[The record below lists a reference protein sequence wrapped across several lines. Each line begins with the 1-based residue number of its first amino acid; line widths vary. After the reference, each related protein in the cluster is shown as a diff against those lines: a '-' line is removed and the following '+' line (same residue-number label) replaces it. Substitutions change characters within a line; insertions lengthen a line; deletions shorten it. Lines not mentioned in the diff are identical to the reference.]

1 MPRPVHFEIHAANP
15 ERAIAF
21 YRALF
26 DWKFEKWGNEAYWL
40 ISTGEKGTPGI
51 DGGLLQR
58 RGAPPDDM
66 QPVNAF
72 VCTVDVGDVDAYM
85 KRVPELG
92 GTIAMPKMA
101 VPTVGW
107 LGYAKDTEGN
117 LFGMIKFD
125 GAAK

>member
-1 MPRPVHFEIHAANP
+1 MPRPVHFEIHAATP
-15 ERAIAF
+15 ERTIAF

-26 DWKFEKWGNEAYWL
+26 EWKFEKWGEMPYWVV
-40 ISTGEKGTPGI
+40 STGEKGTPGI

-58 RGAPPDDM
+58 RGTGPEDM
-66 QPVNAF
+66 QAVNAF

-101 VPTVGW
+101 VPTIGW

-117 LFGMIKFD
+117 LFGMIQFD
-125 GAAK
+125 TSAK